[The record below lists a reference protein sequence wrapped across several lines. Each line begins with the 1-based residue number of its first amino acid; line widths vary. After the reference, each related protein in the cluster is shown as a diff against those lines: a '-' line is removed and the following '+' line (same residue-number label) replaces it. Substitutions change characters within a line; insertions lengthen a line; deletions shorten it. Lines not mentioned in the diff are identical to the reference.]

1 MEKLSSLPVQAQGL
15 IDDSPGGSA
24 VPIALGAAQRRPG
37 DHAGALPQNPRSSQ
51 DASRWEDEQPESIIS
66 ITAYP

>member
-37 DHAGALPQNPRSSQ
+37 AMLGLCPRILDPAKMHHGGRTSSRNQ
-51 DASRWEDEQPESIIS
+51 
-66 ITAYP
+66 